1 MHSSKKG
8 GTFEK
13 SSRVFF
19 FKCEKLSGCLS
30 EFGESEMNSPYLLFV
45 LEAILSDKLQ
55 LMIYSFF
62 LERSSRSLECGGVYG
77 K

>member
-1 MHSSKKG
+1 
-8 GTFEK
+8 
-13 SSRVFF
+13 
-19 FKCEKLSGCLS
+19 
-30 EFGESEMNSPYLLFV
+30 MNSPYLLFV

-62 LERSSRSLECGGVYG
+62 LERSSRSLECGGVYD